1 MYKVNF
7 ETKEL
12 VEIDEVT
19 LKEMNCKERTDLQEW
34 IVSNPKILGE
44 ELLIIQKEF
53 SGWDKTNERLDVLA
67 LDKKGKLVVIENKTD
82 DSGRDAVWQA
92 IKYASYVS
100 TLTLEQTA
108 ELLDSYLKGNNSTE
122 DAKRVI
128 GDFLNKEFDEIKD
141 FNTENSQRI
150 ILVARKFRNEVVSAA
165 VWLRKFKI
173 DISCVQITPYKDG
186 DALYLDLDTIYPC
199 RSSEDY
205 TMKMQEKAEAEHQ
218 QSEKIKKAED
228 LRARF
233 WEYFMPGFNL
243 ESPLYKSIGYY
254 NKKDHWLAVS
264 AGMRGNVHY
273 AFLACNSYSGVEL
286 CIDAGSKALNK
297 AIFDA
302 LYNYREEIESKMPD
316 YKIRWERLDDRKQSR
331 ISIKN
336 AELSFLDTNSWQDV
350 SGFLTKAMIEFEKVF
365 REYKN
370 VVKEAAGK
378 AIIDA
383 NEYDVDTDSPE
394 RTDDEDDEITE

>member
-67 LDKKGKLVVIENKTD
+67 LDKEGKLVVIENKTD

-108 ELLDSYLKGNNSTE
+108 ELLDSYLRGNNSTE

-186 DALYLDLDTIYPC
+186 DTLYLDSDTIYPC

-205 TMKMQEKAEAEHQ
+205 TMKMQEKADAEHQ

-233 WEYFMPGFNL
+233 WEYFIPRFNL

-254 NKKDHWLAVS
+254 NKKDYWLPVT
-264 AGMRGNVHY
+264 AGMKGNIHY
-273 AFLACNSYSGVEL
+273 SFLACNSYSGVEL

-297 AIFDA
+297 
-302 LYNYREEIESKMPD
+302 L
-316 YKIRWERLDDRKQSR
+316 
-331 ISIKN
+331 
-336 AELSFLDTNSWQDV
+336 
-350 SGFLTKAMIEFEKVF
+350 FLTPF
-365 REYKN
+365 
-370 VVKEAAGK
+370 
-378 AIIDA
+378 IITA
-383 NEYDVDTDSPE
+383 K
-394 RTDDEDDEITE
+394 R